1 MPFDEAMAALMIIQ
15 AMNPALNV
23 SLQDLR
29 YFVAIVEAGGLTQAA
44 HRCHAAQPTLSHA
57 LARLEE
63 AVGEPVLSRRAG
75 KGVAVTE
82 AGEVVLLRARAA
94 LASLAGLTE
103 DLAALK
109 GLARG
114 TLRVATN
121 PSLLATRLAPVLV
134 SFRQKHAGVR
144 LLVRALR
151 AERLADAVRKGRA
164 DLGVLAGA
172 PREVL
177 RGLKVTRLGDEA
189 FVLVVR
195 RDDPLARSREVA
207 CHRLADEPL
216 VLPPPATFT
225 GRLLRRALARAS
237 TPPSIGL
244 TLSTAEALRET
255 VRAGLGRTILPEGYV
270 REGDPDL
277 AAIPLIDPTPRR
289 PVVAVRRH
297 DPHWPTP
304 RSADAF
310 LALL

>member
-1 MPFDEAMAALMIIQ
+1 
-15 AMNPALNV
+15 MNI

-29 YFVAIVEAGGLTQAA
+29 YFLAVVETGGVTQAA
-44 HRCHAAQPTLSHA
+44 RRCHAAQPTLSHA
-57 LARLEE
+57 LTRLEA
-63 AVGEPVLSRRAG
+63 AVGEPLLSRGAG
-75 KGVAVTE
+75 RKVALTE
-82 AGEVVLLRARAA
+82 AGEVVVLRARAA

-103 DLAALK
+103 DLAALR
-109 GLARG
+109 GLTRG
-114 TLRVATN
+114 TLRVAAN

-134 SFRQKHAGVR
+134 AFRQQHPDVR
-144 LLVRALR
+144 LLVKASR
-151 AERLADAVRKGRA
+151 AERLAESVRRGRI

-172 PREVL
+172 PSDVL
-177 RGLKVTRLGDEA
+177 GGLKVTRLGDEA

-195 RDDPLARSREVA
+195 REDALARAKEVS
-207 CHRLADEPL
+207 CHRLGDAPM
-216 VLPPPATFT
+216 VLPPAATFT
-225 GRLLRRALARAS
+225 GRLLRRALARGGAK
-237 TPPSIGL
+237 PSIGL

-277 AAIPLIDPTPRR
+277 IAIPLTDPTPRR
-289 PVVAVRRH
+289 PIVAVRRT